1 MVQRLKVLTIKIYK
15 HAQFITT
22 QKEFETMILLFKK
35 YHNYLNTS
43 WDTIAFN
50 SASFKVL
57 RCQRWGLLLYLSFK
71 TNQVNCNSRT

>member
-1 MVQRLKVLTIKIYK
+1 MVQRLKVLTIKIYI
-15 HAQFITT
+15 HSQFITT

-43 WDTIAFN
+43 WDTIPFS

-57 RCQRWGLLLYLSFK
+57 RCQRWGLCYIYH
-71 TNQVNCNSRT
+71 